1 MAAPDQQA
9 APQGQAEGGNEVA
22 KLFQNVGQGLL
33 LIQQYVQQ
41 AVPEAAELSQ
51 GLMQGY
57 DQLIQVVGQARQ
69 QPAQG
74 QQSQPMPQE
83 AGAAN
88 VQQAM

>member
-1 MAAPDQQA
+1 MAAPAQEQPQQ
-9 APQGQAEGGNEVA
+9 EGGGEIQQ
-22 KLFQNVGQGLL
+22 LFQNVGQGLL

-83 AGAAN
+83 AGNAQ
-88 VQQAM
+88 VQQAL